1 MTNPMNKLVQMN
13 SENIRAE
20 DRKFLDYAINLAQ
33 ELEVEGNPNLASDV
47 KKLVCISR
55 YYLAKD
61 AITILR
67 EVA

>member
-1 MTNPMNKLVQMN
+1 MNKLVQMN

-20 DRKFLDYAINLAQ
+20 DRIFLEYAINLAQ
-33 ELEVEGNPNLASDV
+33 ELEDEGNHNLASDV
-47 KKLVCISR
+47 KKLVCIAR

>member
-1 MTNPMNKLVQMN
+1 MNKLVQMN

-20 DRKFLDYAINLAQ
+20 DRIFLEYAINLAQ
-33 ELEVEGNPNLASDV
+33 ELEVEGNHNLASDV
-47 KKLVCISR
+47 KKLVCIAR

>member
-1 MTNPMNKLVQMN
+1 MNKLVNIN

-20 DRKFLDYAINLAQ
+20 DRKFLDYAINLAH
-33 ELEVEGNPNLASDV
+33 ELEAEDNPNLASDV
-47 KKLVCISR
+47 KKLVCIAR